1 MAFHGKDDVLDIK
14 AQAHVWKIIYG
25 FADSLVLRCAVELGI
40 VDIIDNNN
48 QPMALADLA
57 SKLPV
62 SDVNCDN
69 LYRILR
75 YLVKMEILRVEKSD
89 DGQKK
94 YALEPI
100 ATLLSRNAKRSMVPM
115 ILGMTQKDFMT
126 PWHSMK
132 DGLSDNGTAFEKAM
146 GMTIWEYLEGHPD
159 QSQLFN
165 EGMAG
170 ETRLLTSSLIS
181 GSRDMF
187 QGIDSLVDVGGG
199 NGTTVKAIS
208 DAFPHIKCTL
218 FDLPHVIANSYDLP
232 NIERIGGDMF
242 KSVPSAQAI
251 ILKLILHDW
260 NDEDSIKILKQCRN
274 AVPKDG
280 GKVIIVD
287 VALDEES
294 DHELSSTRL
303 ILDIDML
310 VNTGGKERTK
320 EVWEKIVKSAGF
332 SGCKIRHIAA
342 IQSVI
347 EVFP

>member
-1 MAFHGKDDVLDIK
+1 MAAFQGKDASVDIK

-40 VDIIDNNN
+40 FDIIDNNN
-48 QPMALADLA
+48 QPIPLADLA
-57 SKLPV
+57 SKLPI
-62 SDVNCDN
+62 SNVNLDN
-69 LYRILR
+69 LFRILR
-75 YLVKMEILRVEKSD
+75 YLVKMELLSYAAD
-89 DGQKK
+89 DK

-100 ATLLSRNAKRSMVPM
+100 AKLVLRNEKRSMVPM
-115 ILGMTQKDFMT
+115 VLGMTQKDFMT

-132 DGLSDNGTAFEKAM
+132 DGLTDNGVTAFEKAM

-181 GSRDMF
+181 GSKDMF
-187 QGIDSLVDVGGG
+187 QSIDSLVDVGGG
-199 NGTTVKAIS
+199 NGTTIKAIS
-208 DAFPHIKCTL
+208 VAFPHIKCTL
-218 FDLPHVIANSYDLP
+218 FDLPHVIANSYDHP

-242 KSVPSAQAI
+242 KGMPSAQAI
-251 ILKLILHDW
+251 LLKLILHDW
-260 NDEDSIKILKQCRN
+260 NDEDSIKILKQCRK

-287 VALDEES
+287 VALDEDS

-320 EVWEKIVKSAGF
+320 EDWEKLVKCAGF